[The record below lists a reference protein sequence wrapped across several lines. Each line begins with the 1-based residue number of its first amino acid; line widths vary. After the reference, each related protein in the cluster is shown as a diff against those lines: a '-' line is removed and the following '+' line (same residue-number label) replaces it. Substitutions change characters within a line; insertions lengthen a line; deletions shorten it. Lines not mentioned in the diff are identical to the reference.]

1 MQNSAHRKL
10 FNLKLYYNLFRLY
23 FHQKLD
29 KCFENIK
36 NIKMSRFEGNWNELR
51 EKIQL
56 YRQSDDILGKK
67 QLRNRIK

>member
-1 MQNSAHRKL
+1 
-10 FNLKLYYNLFRLY
+10 
-23 FHQKLD
+23 
-29 KCFENIK
+29 
-36 NIKMSRFEGNWNELR
+36 MSRFEGNWNELR